1 MNMSDIVLRNEFQ
14 KVYKIIRV
22 NIFRDVKDEHLH
34 SSLSSF
40 QFEKR
45 SSKQK
50 KKDFVP
56 VILYPKQNSRMTT
69 SPIQTN
75 EN

>member
-22 NIFRDVKDEHLH
+22 NIFRDVKDEHLNTN
-34 SSLSSF
+34 LCSF
-40 QFEKR
+40 QFERRKGI
-45 SSKQK
+45 QE

-56 VILYPKQNSRMTT
+56 IILYPR
-69 SPIQTN
+69 
-75 EN
+75 